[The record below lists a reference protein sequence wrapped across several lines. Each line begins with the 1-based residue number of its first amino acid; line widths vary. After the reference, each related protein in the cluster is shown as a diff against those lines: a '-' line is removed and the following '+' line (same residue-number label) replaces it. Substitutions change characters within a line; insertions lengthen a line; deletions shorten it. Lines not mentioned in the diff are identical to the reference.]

1 MVDADYTVCNLDILS
16 KCEMTTF
23 LIKKGGEL
31 DPRCEGQHTEAEGG
45 ERGSCC
51 SQYSGKILNIPNMQ
65 VTFSI
70 FPIFR

>member
-51 SQYSGKILNIPNMQ
+51 SQYSGDILNIPNMQ